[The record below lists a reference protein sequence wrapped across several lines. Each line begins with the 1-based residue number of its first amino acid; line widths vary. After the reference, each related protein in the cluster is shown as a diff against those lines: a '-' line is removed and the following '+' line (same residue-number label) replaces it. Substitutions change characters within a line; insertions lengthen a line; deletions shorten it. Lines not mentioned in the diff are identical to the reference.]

1 MRINS
6 NKTAFIT
13 YNSLNVNERLL
24 ANSSRKLASGF
35 KINVAGDDPTGYAIS
50 GRMRQQLSDIERCMT
65 NATTGKSLCET
76 ADAALSEIDSIVQ
89 RLNELEVKAANGSL
103 KDTDR
108 QTIQEEADQLT
119 KEIKRISDTAELNSQ
134 KIFDGTFVNKGYTDN
149 KDVQVVRYSDKTE
162 VKTYKNVE
170 LTESAG
176 SDKITISCTGFPD
189 DTSSISMTFD
199 YPKYIDEEID
209 PNPDPE
215 KQKIYEGVYTDDSG
229 KGTLKV
235 AADGSHYIT
244 INGENGE
251 SITFKLSKAVA
262 GNCSTTLDCDLTG
275 QGAMR
280 IQVGPNI
287 EEYISMELPDMSL
300 TSLDLDG
307 LYMTTQEGAQAAIDK
322 VKYALSYVTSARS
335 KIGAYQNRI
344 EQSLSYLDASN
355 ENLTQTYSRILD
367 TDMAEE
373 MIHYTNSQILVQAA
387 TSILAQANKEPQQ
400 ALELLQ

>member
-89 RLNELEVKAANGSL
+89 RLNELAVKAANGSL

-119 KEIKRISDTAELNSQ
+119 REIKRISNTAELNSQ

-162 VKTYKNVE
+162 IKTYTGVQLNETV
-170 LTESAG
+170 AG
-176 SDKITISCTGFPD
+176 DKITIECQGFPD
-189 DTSSISMTFD
+189 GATTTMTFD
-199 YPKYIDEEID
+199 YPKYVDEELDTD
-209 PNPDPE
+209 PD
-215 KQKIYEGVYTDDSG
+215 KQKVYEGVYTDDSG

-235 AADGSHYIT
+235 AEDGSHYIT

-251 SITFKLSKAVA
+251 SITFKLSNSAV
-262 GNCSTTLDCDLTG
+262 GGSNTFDCTLTG

-300 TSLDLDG
+300 TSLDFDG

-373 MIHYTNSQILVQAA
+373 MVNYTNSQILVQAA